1 MKLSGIIKT
10 GTIIMAAV
18 IAAFVLTACSGK
30 GKAPEETQPETE
42 PALTVTEY
50 QEQIRGIVDKI
61 NSTLNGID
69 TENAESV
76 VSVIPELKTL
86 YSEVAGLSAPEQLKE
101 PAGQIQEICG
111 ETIEILDLTE
121 KVLTI
126 DEANV
131 TADDM
136 KNVSALQSKTTSLED
151 LQTRLENA
159 LTLVFYTTSDG
170 EIIAETVNET
180 E

>member
-10 GTIIMAAV
+10 GTIMMAAV
-18 IAAFVLTACSGK
+18 IAAFVLTACFGK
-30 GKAPEETQPETE
+30 GKTPTETQPETE

-61 NSTLNGID
+61 NMTINGID
-69 TENAESV
+69 TENVESV

-86 YSEVAGLSAPEQLKE
+86 YSEVADLSAPEQLKK
-101 PAGQIQEICG
+101 PAGQIREICG
-111 ETIEILDLTE
+111 ETIEILGLTE

-136 KNVSALQSKTTSLED
+136 QNVSALQSKTSSLED

-170 EIIAETVNET
+170 ETIAETINGT